1 MNWKMIYLARR
12 NPGLKPEQF
21 PQAWREHSALGA
33 QCTNVRAKVL
43 SVAQCSRVL
52 DAPALPGANLDYDG
66 VNLLGIRDRAVS
78 DDIWSDAE
86 TLAIMRPDE
95 PRVFDRYV
103 RDFTLL
109 CSEQVLRDEPRTD
122 SLLVGF
128 VQRAAGA
135 SEAAWH
141 AAREAAVGLP
151 GARRCVWNT
160 VEAEPPPGYPY
171 DAIVEWW
178 YPTDDALRAALIPQ
192 GLPASLPTA
201 TLGAIAAQNS
211 VFMHLRVTHRRG

>member
-12 NPGLKPEQF
+12 NPRLRPEEF

-33 QCTNVRAKVL
+33 QCINVRDKVV

-52 DAPALPGANLDYDG
+52 DLPVLPGANLDYDG
-66 VNLLGIRDRAVS
+66 VNLLGIRDRGVA
-78 DDIWSDAE
+78 DDIWADPE

-103 RDFTLL
+103 RDFSLV
-109 CSEQVLRDEPRTD
+109 CSEHVERDEPRTD

-128 VQRAAGA
+128 LRRAAA
-135 SEAAWH
+135 CSDAAWA
-141 AAREAAVGLP
+141 AARGHAPALP
-151 GARRCVWNT
+151 GGGRCVWNEVQAT
-160 VEAEPPPGYPY
+160 PPPGYLF

-178 YPTDDALRAALIPQ
+178 YPSTEAMRRDLGDA
-192 GLPASLPTA
+192 GLPAALPEA
-201 TLGAIAAQNS
+201 LRSAVDVPAS
-211 VFMHLRVTHRRG
+211 VFMQLRVTHRRP

>member
-12 NPGLKPEQF
+12 NPGLKPEEF

-128 VQRAAGA
+128 VQRAADA
-135 SEAAWH
+135 SDSAWQAAQ
-141 AAREAAVGLP
+141 AAAPGLP
-151 GARRCVWNT
+151 GAGRCVWNT
-160 VEAEPPPGYPY
+160 VEATPPPGYPY
-171 DAIVEWW
+171 NAIVEWW
-178 YPTDDALRAALIPQ
+178 YPSDEALRAALSAA
-192 GLPASLPTA
+192 GVVASLPA
-201 TLGAIAAQNS
+201 VLRGCVAKDAS